1 MDYVLFTGFKHV
13 FCCCCCYVFLLFV
26 LISVTL
32 VEQVNALQM
41 TDSDSMMVES
51 FLSNFW
57 FLM

>member
-13 FCCCCCYVFLLFV
+13 FCCCCCCYVFLLFV

-41 TDSDSMMVES
+41 TDSD
-51 FLSNFW
+51 
-57 FLM
+57 